1 MDYYKITINI
11 TPFEEWLR
19 DVLTAQLGEIG
30 FESFLETETGIE
42 AFIPVA
48 NFSDAEMEYVLNAFQ
63 DDFTFS
69 INKEIIKSQNW
80 NEVWEKNYFKPL
92 VVNNKCVIRAPFHTE
107 YPKAKYEI
115 IIEPNMAFGTGNH
128 ETTTLMIE
136 TILENEMENK
146 NILDMGCG
154 SGILGILASMK
165 GAKKVTAIDIDE
177 WSYKGANENAALNKI
192 ENMVVVFSGAGAA
205 AIACAKI
212 FLDMGLKPQ
221 NLILTDSKGVIYK
234 GRTDGMNKYKEQFA
248 IETSKRT
255 LADAMKDADA
265 FVGCSAKGVL
275 TKEMVATMAKNP
287 IIFALSN
294 PVPEIFPK
302 KIKKVTQNYILA
314 TGRSDFPNQINNL
327 IVFPGILRG
336 LLDSGRKMNLALE
349 FKIAKSITSLI
360 KKPRPNYIIP
370 SPFDKRLVKTIVN
383 CLK

>member
-192 ENMVVVFSGAGAA
+192 ENMVVKQGDAYLPGNEKFDIVFANIHKNVLINDLPAYSEVLQPGGLLIMSGFYTED
-205 AIACAKI
+205 IAEIKPKAES
-212 FLDMGLKPQ
+212 LGLKDNGFKTKNNWVAYSFQ
-221 NLILTDSKGVIYK
+221 
-234 GRTDGMNKYKEQFA
+234 KEQ
-248 IETSKRT
+248 E
-255 LADAMKDADA
+255 
-265 FVGCSAKGVL
+265 
-275 TKEMVATMAKNP
+275 
-287 IIFALSN
+287 
-294 PVPEIFPK
+294 
-302 KIKKVTQNYILA
+302 
-314 TGRSDFPNQINNL
+314 
-327 IVFPGILRG
+327 
-336 LLDSGRKMNLALE
+336 
-349 FKIAKSITSLI
+349 
-360 KKPRPNYIIP
+360 
-370 SPFDKRLVKTIVN
+370 
-383 CLK
+383 

>member
-1 MDYYKITINI
+1 MDYYKIAIEI

-19 DVLTAQLGEIG
+19 DVLAAQLGIIG
-30 FESFLETETGIE
+30 FDSFMETDTGIE

-192 ENMVVVFSGAGAA
+192 ENMVVKQGDAYLPGNEKFDIVFANIHKNVLINDLPAYSEVLQPGGLLIMSGFYTED
-205 AIACAKI
+205 IAEIKPKAES
-212 FLDMGLKPQ
+212 LGLKDNGFKTKNNWVAYSFQ
-221 NLILTDSKGVIYK
+221 
-234 GRTDGMNKYKEQFA
+234 KEQ
-248 IETSKRT
+248 E
-255 LADAMKDADA
+255 
-265 FVGCSAKGVL
+265 
-275 TKEMVATMAKNP
+275 
-287 IIFALSN
+287 
-294 PVPEIFPK
+294 
-302 KIKKVTQNYILA
+302 
-314 TGRSDFPNQINNL
+314 
-327 IVFPGILRG
+327 
-336 LLDSGRKMNLALE
+336 
-349 FKIAKSITSLI
+349 
-360 KKPRPNYIIP
+360 
-370 SPFDKRLVKTIVN
+370 
-383 CLK
+383 